1 MSFAEVKPNPYLDK
15 FYKGLDELAFGKDFM
30 PTGLTSRPN
39 MSYEECQASRDPRV
53 LSMGDPCGGL
63 PHSSFSDV
71 QVEAEV
77 SPAVSPLSFLEAFI
91 QQSPDIAGSPSFDLS
106 YPHIP
111 GRNLEGVPN
120 ANDPVMRE
128 KLRRRLLKNPGIDP
142 RSGQQLP
149 EFLIRGV

>member
-15 FYKGLDELAFGKDFM
+15 FYRGLDELAFSKDFM
-30 PTGLTSRPN
+30 PTGLTSKPN

-71 QVEAEV
+71 QIEAEV

-91 QQSPDIAGSPSFDLS
+91 EQNPDIAGSPSFDLS
-106 YPHIP
+106 YPKIP

-128 KLRRRLLKNPGIDP
+128 KLRRRLLKNSQG
-142 RSGQQLP
+142 GEQLP
-149 EFLIRGV
+149 EFLIRGVW

>member
-1 MSFAEVKPNPYLDK
+1 MSFAEVKPNPYLDE

-30 PTGLTSRPN
+30 STGLTSRPN
-39 MSYEECQASRDPRV
+39 ISYEECQASRDPRV

-71 QVEAEV
+71 QIEAEV
-77 SPAVSPLSFLEAFI
+77 SPAVNPLSFLEAFI
-91 QQSPDIAGSPSFDLS
+91 QQNPDIAGSPSFDLS
-106 YPHIP
+106 YPKIP

-128 KLRRRLLKNPGIDP
+128 RLRGRLLKNPTG
-142 RSGQQLP
+142 REELP
-149 EFLIRGV
+149 GFLLRGV

>member
-30 PTGLTSRPN
+30 PAGLTSRPN
-39 MSYEECQASRDPRV
+39 MSYEECQANRDPRV

-111 GRNLEGVPN
+111 GRNLEGVYN
-120 ANDPVMRE
+120 ANDPVMR
-128 KLRRRLLKNPGIDP
+128 KKAIYRLLKNPEG
-142 RSGQQLP
+142 REELP
-149 EFLIRGV
+149 EFLNRGV